1 MAHPNYYKLQKFFEE
16 SLVNLGCK
24 EAWTGMALG
33 GDTVFAKAVLSLQE
47 QGYRIRLYAAIPCD
61 NQSCKWPKASQE
73 EYDRILSKRTD
84 YTVVSP
90 GPYAAWKMQKR
101 NEYIVDHIDQLIAVY
116 SGVPGGTRN
125 CIEYAKHTGTIVTVI
140 SPTDII
146 MS

>member
-90 GPYAAWKMQKR
+90 GAVRCMENAETKR
-101 NEYIVDHIDQLIAVY
+101 VHCGSYRSAHCSIFW
-116 SGVPGGTRN
+116 SSRRN
-125 CIEYAKHTGTIVTVI
+125 T
-140 SPTDII
+140 
-146 MS
+146 